1 VTASETASNIPGLRR
16 IPAQKVRNR
25 LRENGY
31 APTRRSYFGAVL
43 RRQHRLARVQWCNS
57 VRGWDLQNWRK
68 VWFSDESRFMLQ
80 KRDGRTRVYRRRNE
94 RFARNCILEVDNF
107 GGGSVKM
114 WGAISYARKTQL
126 VHIPGNISAARYRD
140 KVLTPHILPAMDI
153 RMNVFQHDNARPH
166 TARVTVDV
174 LANQNVRVL
183 PGRLNHHIWSQ

>member
-1 VTASETASNIPGLRR
+1 MTSLQSISVVPTISLQHSTNTSAAQYCYIRVLYLRNRTVTASETASNIPGLRR

-31 APTRRSYFGAVL
+31 APTRRSYFDAVL

-114 WGAISYARKTQL
+114 
-126 VHIPGNISAARYRD
+126 
-140 KVLTPHILPAMDI
+140 
-153 RMNVFQHDNARPH
+153 
-166 TARVTVDV
+166 
-174 LANQNVRVL
+174 
-183 PGRLNHHIWSQ
+183 